1 MIELNLI
8 ILCLIIILVLYVIL
22 YNETKIDVIILSY
35 NRPQNLKISLPKL
48 LEYNI
53 INNIYVLHGNDKQ
66 FDDSFKHRNV
76 YHIDDFKNNEKYYT
90 IRRFLF
96 HKTIDNVLILDDD
109 IVPTNKLLNNMLTKY
124 MMDKNNIYGPYG
136 RKCDKN
142 GYDYK
147 YKNMVLTGMILT
159 NKNVIKTVSNKILNS
174 PHLDF
179 VVNNKGNGEDL
190 LFNYHYITTYK
201 KTPVFVNGDI
211 IELDDSNGY
220 HQEEGH
226 IEKRSNFCKVLFSV

>member
-22 YNETKIDVIILSY
+22 YNETKIDIIILSY

-53 INNIYVLHGNDKQ
+53 INNIYVLHGNEKK
-66 FDDSFKHRNV
+66 FDNSFKHPNV

-109 IVPTNKLLNNMLTKY
+109 IVPTYKLLNNMLTKY
-124 MMDKNNIYGPYG
+124 DG
-136 RKCDKN
+136 
-142 GYDYK
+142 
-147 YKNMVLTGMILT
+147 
-159 NKNVIKTVSNKILNS
+159 
-174 PHLDF
+174 
-179 VVNNKGNGEDL
+179 
-190 LFNYHYITTYK
+190 
-201 KTPVFVNGDI
+201 
-211 IELDDSNGY
+211 
-220 HQEEGH
+220 
-226 IEKRSNFCKVLFSV
+226 